1 MKYACSI
8 LGILVGLAALLWC
21 LAGAGL
27 YGALL
32 SIFHGCREFYFIV
45 AFLLLGPLLFL
56 LSAFLVWWNPAR
68 TSQLLMVGGTT
79 SAVCLGRYTAMYP
92 LTWLLMSI
100 PLLMLLIG
108 RTLACSTSADGTST
122 KKCFSTRHLLILSV
136 IIAAAAAHG
145 VVGRGPMMPLT
156 ESSRLVQ
163 QVRLQET
170 LAGSSRVRLRVNSS
184 ASGYGQPAR
193 VEGSIDPSH
202 PSAVA
207 DTWNQL
213 LEDCNCQ
220 VVDHQRQ
227 PDGAM
232 TWTYRCERMEGR
244 IIVGAPSASISS
256 GAAGAVA
263 WQIDEFPPIR
273 SWLEISWEK

>member
-27 YGALL
+27 YGSPL

-79 SAVCLGRYTAMYP
+79 SAVCLGRYTTVPAN
-92 LTWLLMSI
+92 LAADVI

-136 IIAAAAAHG
+136 IIAAAAA
-145 VVGRGPMMPLT
+145 T
-156 ESSRLVQ
+156 EWW
-163 QVRLQET
+163 
-170 LAGSSRVRLRVNSS
+170 
-184 ASGYGQPAR
+184 
-193 VEGSIDPSH
+193 D
-202 PSAVA
+202 
-207 DTWNQL
+207 
-213 LEDCNCQ
+213 
-220 VVDHQRQ
+220 VDR
-227 PDGAM
+227 
-232 TWTYRCERMEGR
+232 
-244 IIVGAPSASISS
+244 
-256 GAAGAVA
+256 
-263 WQIDEFPPIR
+263 
-273 SWLEISWEK
+273 